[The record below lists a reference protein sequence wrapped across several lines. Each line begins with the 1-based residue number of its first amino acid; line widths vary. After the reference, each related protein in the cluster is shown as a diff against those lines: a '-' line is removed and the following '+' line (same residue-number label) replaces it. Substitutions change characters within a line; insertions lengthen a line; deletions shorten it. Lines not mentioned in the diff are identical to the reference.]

1 MKELYELKERL
12 IDEIKDYA
20 GAGKLSKDDAM
31 TLKALT
37 GAADH
42 LCNLIKDDDGYSG
55 DYHYDGRV
63 YADRS
68 YKRDSMGRYS
78 RTGLKDKLRDLM
90 DEAPDDRT
98 RTEIKHL
105 YERM

>member
-1 MKELYELKERL
+1 MKELHELKERL

-20 GAGKLSKDDAM
+20 GADKLTKDDAM

-42 LCNLIKDDDGYSG
+42 LCNIIKDDDGYSG
-55 DYHYDGRV
+55 RYIDG
-63 YADRS
+63 RS

-78 RTGLKDKLRDLM
+78 RHSLSDKLRELM
-90 DEAPDDRT
+90 DDAPDERS
-98 RTEIKHL
+98 RTEIRRL
-105 YERM
+105 IDRM